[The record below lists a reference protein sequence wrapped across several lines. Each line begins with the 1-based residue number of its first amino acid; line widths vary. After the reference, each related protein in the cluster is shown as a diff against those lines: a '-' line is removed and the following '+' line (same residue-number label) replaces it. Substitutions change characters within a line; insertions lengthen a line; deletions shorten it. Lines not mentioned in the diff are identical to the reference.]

1 MPAIIAVPVRFTD
14 MPEGDELK
22 DWMSETLDQ
31 LGEFAARDMTITAG
45 RPTIWV
51 AEDGRCWFH
60 VSIENPADLDAP
72 DKVSAARSVVASLL
86 FDQGHDHDTATILID
101 DIHALDSAQG

>member
-1 MPAIIAVPVRFTD
+1 MSVYVAVPVQFAD
-14 MPEGDELK
+14 LPEGDKLR

-31 LGEFAARDMTITAG
+31 LGEFAARDMTIIGG

-60 VSIENPADLDAP
+60 VVIDDPADVDAP
-72 DKVSAARSVVASLL
+72 DAASAARSVVASLL
-86 FDQGHDHDTATILID
+86 FDQGHDQETAAILID
-101 DIHALDSAQG
+101 DIHALDGTQG